1 MKNDIMVNE
10 FECSEIESLKRLIKK
25 YAKVIDKQQAL
36 IVNLQDRLESKE
48 EESYDRDGMIEKL
61 EEAQAL
67 LSDVYHEAIEAGL
80 TDIEGLMSA
89 ADSCVNEALD
99 ALTTYN

>member
-10 FECSEIESLKRLIKK
+10 FEYSEIESLKRLIKK

-99 ALTTYN
+99 ALNADN